1 MVFVCVKEQ
10 QLQKVQDLVP
20 TLLLSHPAVT
30 VTWQLVLSL
39 PLQMFPFMAGI
50 FYFPL
55 PPMATQLEGLQKGEA
70 MGLHQEKPAVYSYL
84 KIEACLTGTR
94 HPGCSRDSLRD
105 RFDQKRVLCL
115 SGCRSTDVIVV
126 VNIFLAQGSD
136 KLGRRKLQ
144 PCDLV
149 VPVSSWLLCL
159 VLPGTQEKGW
169 P

>member
-1 MVFVCVKEQ
+1 MAFVCVKEQ

-39 PLQMFPFMAGI
+39 PLQTFPFMAGI

-70 MGLHQEKPAVYSYL
+70 MGLHQEKPAVYIHTLRL
-84 KIEACLTGTR
+84 K
-94 HPGCSRDSLRD
+94 
-105 RFDQKRVLCL
+105 
-115 SGCRSTDVIVV
+115 
-126 VNIFLAQGSD
+126 
-136 KLGRRKLQ
+136 
-144 PCDLV
+144 
-149 VPVSSWLLCL
+149 PVSREHATQDA
-159 VLPGTQEKGW
+159 PGI